1 MNTKLLASLLTT
13 VLALSAC
20 KDKHDGHDHAG
31 HTHGKEKAAHK
42 HEHKPPHGGAPVEL
56 GEEEYH
62 LEFVRDAG
70 AGKLQLY
77 VMDGE
82 FEKFIRIAAASI
94 EVTAT
99 VANAPQTLTFK
110 PVANPATG
118 EQAGDTS
125 LFEAQADW
133 LKTAM
138 NFDAIVKLVDVK
150 GRQFKDVKFNFPK
163 GNEGEAAL
171 PAKR

>member
-1 MNTKLLASLLTT
+1 MNSKLLNPL
-13 VLALSAC
+13 LALVLTLALPAC
-20 KDKHDGHDHAG
+20 KDQHTGHDHSKPGEAQ
-31 HTHGKEKAAHK
+31 KAAAHK
-42 HEHKPPHGGAPVEL
+42 HEHTPPHGGAPVVL

-62 LEFVRDAG
+62 LEVVRDAA

-82 FEKFIRIAAASI
+82 LEKFIRIAAASI
-94 EVTAT
+94 EVTAQ
-99 VANAPQTLTFK
+99 VNDKAEALTFK

-133 LKTAM
+133 VKTAT
-138 NFDAIVKLVDVK
+138 NFDAVVKLVDVK
-150 GRQFKDVKFNFPK
+150 GRPFKDVKFNFPK
-163 GNEGEAAL
+163 GNETH
-171 PAKR
+171 